1 LRLDPEIL
9 RAGVEHFRIAT
20 RRRRV
25 TPRTWL
31 PRTRQGCCSGRNDVG
46 RLWIVLVSSW
56 LAAAPAS
63 ATPIGAFGG
72 GGGAYAR
79 MRSGFFLG
87 AETGLAL
94 STGGDVTA
102 GGAARV
108 ESTPGSWWTFGA
120 CTGYEWENGIA
131 LQLRVDD
138 LGTRAG
144 DGSSA
149 LTVASAGAR
158 YSLPFIV
165 MPFVDALVGPAF
177 ESGNTSLAA
186 ALGVGGSV
194 LITRHLAFDLA
205 FRDWMTDLG
214 SNGIRH
220 VPTVTLG
227 VQIGFGR

>member
-1 LRLDPEIL
+1 M
-9 RAGVEHFRIAT
+9 
-20 RRRRV
+20 
-25 TPRTWL
+25 
-31 PRTRQGCCSGRNDVG
+31 G
-46 RLWIVLVSSW
+46 RLRIVLVT
-56 LAAAPAS
+56 LFVAAPAG

-94 STGGDVTA
+94 STGTDVNA
-102 GGAARV
+102 GVARV
-108 ESTPGSWWTFGA
+108 ASTPGSWWTFGA
-120 CTGYEWENGIA
+120 RTGYEWENGVA
-131 LQLRVDD
+131 LQLRIDD

-144 DGSSA
+144 DGSGTLS
-149 LTVASAGAR
+149 VASVGVR

-177 ESGNTSLAA
+177 ESGDTSLAA
-186 ALGVGGSV
+186 AVGVGGSV

-214 SNGIRH
+214 GSGIRH